1 MLKKFNKVRQE
12 TTDTRF
18 ESYVNTLPG
27 ASLLSFSVA
36 SPLQVVLL
44 HLHEA
49 ASRVEE
55 SKSTFNIHAKKGNTL
70 LIRISKE
77 MGKVMD
83 SDNLTALV
91 HCGVTHEE
99 SPSLTHT
106 HFIIRL

>member
-1 MLKKFNKVRQE
+1 MIKKFNKVRQE
-12 TTDTRF
+12 VTDPRF
-18 ESYVNTLPG
+18 EAYVNTLPG

-55 SKSTFNIHAKKGNTL
+55 NKSTFSIHAKKGNTL

-83 SDNLTALV
+83 GDNLTALV
-91 HCGVTHEE
+91 HCGVTREE

-106 HFIIRL
+106 HFILNL